1 MIEISRQY
9 VADRLPGRFARLAGH
24 IRNGI
29 RWWAEHQAWPAHDA
43 IRIDDDTAASRPRG
57 AYFR

>member
-1 MIEISRQY
+1 MIKISTQY
-9 VADRLPGRFARLAGH
+9 VADRLPGRLARLAGH

-29 RWWAEHQAWPAHDA
+29 GWWAEHQAWPAHDA
-43 IRIDDDTAASRPRG
+43 IRIDDDTAARRPRG